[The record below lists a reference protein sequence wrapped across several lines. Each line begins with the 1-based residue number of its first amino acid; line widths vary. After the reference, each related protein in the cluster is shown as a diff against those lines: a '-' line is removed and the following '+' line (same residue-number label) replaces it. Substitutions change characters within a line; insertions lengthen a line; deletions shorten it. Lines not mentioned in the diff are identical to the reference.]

1 MSRLRQARDTKV
13 GMTVSDEMLLNEA
26 KYQGY
31 SFYRFIDKGE
41 PTGAGGDLPPTP
53 YPHFPP
59 TQTRLGLKA

>member
-31 SFYRFIDKGE
+31 SFYRFWDKGE
-41 PTGAGGDLPPTP
+41 PTGAGRGTTPPPPTP
-53 YPHFPP
+53 TFLQPKPD
-59 TQTRLGLKA
+59 